1 MGWSHHLYDV
11 EVLEVNRS
19 ADDPGISLSIL
30 HVPDT
35 HFSLRSDM
43 SPWSDRMHRAF
54 LSPKHFQSQRP
65 TESRTELLR
74 ALHYAEAIKVD
85 LLVLGGDLVNFPSQ
99 DSVDDLYPELAR
111 LQVPFVYTAG
121 NHDWHLERLEEWEAA
136 FDSQRARNEGAALQ
150 KLYSA
155 SGKGL
160 EKDFADPLFGW
171 VRLPSG
177 LRVVCI
183 DNSNFQIDEAQL
195 RSFELFSK
203 QSDPFVLVLHI
214 PIFFPASPGWGI
226 NDLMAHPAWGAQSD
240 QNSDLEQRK
249 PWPQKAPKEV
259 RAFVELVTRAAR
271 DRKLLAIL
279 TGHVHEDGA
288 VAVPCG
294 RENCPVQFTTRA
306 NFAGGARLLVLRL
319 PSAGFVPAADTNHAS
334 GVNLAQAPVLVVSLL
349 LLPLLL
355 LLSWRLMERC
365 RSRESEWPGS
375 EGEARPCVLGN
386 EDTETEENDE
396 KALEL

>member
-1 MGWSHHLYDV
+1 
-11 EVLEVNRS
+11 
-19 ADDPGISLSIL
+19 
-30 HVPDT
+30 
-35 HFSLRSDM
+35 
-43 SPWSDRMHRAF
+43 MHRAF

-65 TESRTELLR
+65 TESRRGARLTEPLMVLFKVNNGSDER
-74 ALHYAEAIKVD
+74 ALSSFGRCTMPKRRWDARIKVD

-111 LQVPFVYTAG
+111 LAASPLESMSEVTRCCAWMGSGARTRASSWPAKFAALFVGHLAVSPGEGLALRHSFGLFCDGSDCGFDWQPRNGSVHVPSRAGNVAGAEALELLQVPFVYTAG

-249 PWPQKAPKEV
+249 PWPQK
-259 RAFVELVTRAAR
+259 
-271 DRKLLAIL
+271 
-279 TGHVHEDGA
+279 
-288 VAVPCG
+288 
-294 RENCPVQFTTRA
+294 
-306 NFAGGARLLVLRL
+306 
-319 PSAGFVPAADTNHAS
+319 
-334 GVNLAQAPVLVVSLL
+334 
-349 LLPLLL
+349 
-355 LLSWRLMERC
+355 
-365 RSRESEWPGS
+365 
-375 EGEARPCVLGN
+375 
-386 EDTETEENDE
+386 
-396 KALEL
+396 